1 MRQQKRLYRSIASH
15 WLLVDCKNLLLLIS
29 HLLKKKQ
36 LLKNLKACT
45 KITQQFAEGCVWRKK
60 QKAIGFLWIFCH
72 VWSHLFR
79 RSRYHKVRASL
90 WNFYQMA
97 WRRIFKMR
105 KLGFFSPLFPFII
118 AWIETTKLADEHI
131 SEDKLLRYPQWRI
144 APLEYHKPI
153 QILPWNASVSSVSH
167 QDGFWTVYSFRE
179 SPFTHLNPL

>member
-1 MRQQKRLYRSIASH
+1 MEEKKR
-15 WLLVDCKNLLLLIS
+15 
-29 HLLKKKQ
+29 KQ
-36 LLKNLKACT
+36 LDFYEFSAMFEAT
-45 KITQQFAEGCVWRKK
+45 YSGVADTI
-60 QKAIGFLWIFCH
+60 
-72 VWSHLFR
+72 
-79 RSRYHKVRASL
+79 KVRASL

-131 SEDKLLRYPQWRI
+131 SEDKLLLYPQWRI

-167 QDGFWTVYSFRE
+167 QNGFWTVYSFRE